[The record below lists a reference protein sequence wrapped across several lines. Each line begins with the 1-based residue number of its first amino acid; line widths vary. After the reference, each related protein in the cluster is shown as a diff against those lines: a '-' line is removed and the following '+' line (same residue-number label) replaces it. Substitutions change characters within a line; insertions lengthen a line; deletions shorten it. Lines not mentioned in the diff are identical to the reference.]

1 MNTTGM
7 FCSTISAVVTFIL
20 TRYVIEYT
28 SDIRAITIGV
38 PICAGLL
45 GGVVGSLITEPP
57 KAEQIGKFFT
67 KIYVPIGQEEKLDSP
82 LDEAV
87 PQSRRWLTA
96 GGLFI
101 VKPSRQSWVGF
112 LIALGICLACIL
124 VMLAILNL

>member
-1 MNTTGM
+1 
-7 FCSTISAVVTFIL
+7 VVTFIL

-45 GGVVGSLITEPP
+45 GGVVGSLITKPP

-82 LDEAV
+82 LDEVV